1 MKIMLANFAD
11 FFTDADCWT
20 RFCSRPDATL
30 VRHTE
35 QYSTRVGSS
44 FIVLARVPAGKL
56 VAHSAVCLAYYKEDA
71 PIETLPPIAFR
82 YTFFGVR

>member
-1 MKIMLANFAD
+1 MKLANFAG
-11 FFTDADCWT
+11 FFIDADCWT

-44 FIVLARVPAGKL
+44 FIVLARVPAGTL
-56 VAHSAVCLAYYKEDA
+56 AAHSAVCVQYYKEDVSR
-71 PIETLPPIAFR
+71 ETLPPVAFR
-82 YTFFGVR
+82 YTFFGVK